1 MKTYLFIN
9 SVEEDSSEII
19 IKVEPLY
26 CAERDTDVISIND
39 KEYTP
44 TKGDKLY
51 FLSGV
56 NIPRVK
62 LKDLSLQHG
71 TKTTKD
77 IDDATH
83 IFAGKNT
90 KDKLIS
96 SHWYYSIDTSII
108 RNMIADPETQID
120 DYYRQNLETAL
131 EFYTEDKIIVDY
143 STCSTLRNSEHPSI
157 KKYIDP
163 RSLRNS
169 SIYYTVDDEYSD
181 LFPKILS
188 LDVYHEDKLL
198 KHINGDD
205 AATIDETMFHQ
216 ISDMF
221 KSSDEDNH
229 VLAMEIMANCNYND
243 SLLYLEMLFEKH
255 SNRMSNSRTKN
266 HVNFKSL
273 LSYLGKNKNYMNT
286 DPDDIMKSL
295 INKNFID
302 LDKINVIMKYY
313 GEQIAARGGNDYFD
327 VKSITLNKDYA
338 KLLDTNY
345 VHELIPDFIPETDS
359 DMSEIHGNLIELNST
374 EIEDVVLAHEP
385 VELEDNELL
394 DEDIEEAF
402 TIIERNELKSDLIT
416 LEEEKEFPEDE
427 SIFTEAEDYAL
438 GEIMSKLA
446 EEHESNNHQI
456 TQKNDTD
463 FEWF

>member
-96 SHWYYSIDTSII
+96 SHWYYSIDTSFIKDI
-108 RNMIADPETQID
+108 IADPETQMD

-157 KKYIDP
+157 KKYINTQ
-163 RSLRNS
+163 SLRNS

-205 AATIDETMFHQ
+205 AATIDDTMFHQ

-345 VHELIPDFIPETDS
+345 VHELIPDFIPETDL

-374 EIEDVVLAHEP
+374 EIEDVVVGEPP

-402 TIIERNELKSDLIT
+402 TIIERNELKSELIT
-416 LEEEKEFPEDE
+416 LEESTEEPE
-427 SIFTEAEDYAL
+427 I
-438 GEIMSKLA
+438 
-446 EEHESNNHQI
+446 I
-456 TQKNDTD
+456 TTNINPKQNDTD

>member
-26 CAERDTDVISIND
+26 CAERDSDVISIND

-96 SHWYYSIDTSII
+96 SHWYYSVDTSFIKDI
-108 RNMIADPETQID
+108 IADPETQMD

-157 KKYIDP
+157 KKYINTQ
-163 RSLRNS
+163 SLRNS
-169 SIYYTVDDEYSD
+169 GIYYTVDDEYSD

-205 AATIDETMFHQ
+205 AATIDDTMFHQ

-345 VHELIPDFIPETDS
+345 VHELIPDFIPENDS

-402 TIIERNELKSDLIT
+402 TIIERNELKSELII
-416 LEEEKEFPEDE
+416 LEESTEEPE
-427 SIFTEAEDYAL
+427 I
-438 GEIMSKLA
+438 
-446 EEHESNNHQI
+446 I
-456 TQKNDTD
+456 TTNINPKQNDTD

>member
-1 MKTYLFIN
+1 MKTYLFIYD
-9 SVEEDSSEII
+9 VDVDSTELIM
-19 IKVEPLY
+19 KVQPLY
-26 CAERDTDVISIND
+26 CAERDSDIISIND

-51 FLSGV
+51 FLPGV

-90 KDKLIS
+90 KDKIIS
-96 SHWYYSIDTSII
+96 SRWYYSVDTSFIKDI
-108 RNMIADPETQID
+108 IADPETQMD

-143 STCSTLRNSEHPSI
+143 STCSTFRNSEHPSI
-157 KKYIDP
+157 KKYIDTQ
-163 RSLRNS
+163 SLRNS
-169 SIYYTVDDEYSD
+169 YIYYTVDDEYAD
-181 LFPKILS
+181 LFPKLLS

-205 AATIDETMFHQ
+205 AATIDDTMFHQ

-229 VLAMEIMANCNYND
+229 ILAMEIMANCNYND
-243 SLLYLEMLFEKH
+243 SLLYLEMLFEKY

-313 GEQIAARGGNDYFD
+313 GKEIAERGGNDYFD
-327 VKSITLNKDYA
+327 VKSITLNEDTA

-345 VHELIPDFIPETDS
+345 VHELIPDFISETDL
-359 DMSEIHGNLIELNST
+359 DMSEIHGNLIELNSP
-374 EIEDVVLAHEP
+374 EIEDVVVGEPP
-385 VELEDNELL
+385 VESEDNELL
-394 DEDIEEAF
+394 NEDIEEAF

-416 LEEEKEFPEDE
+416 LEESTEDPE
-427 SIFTEAEDYAL
+427 I
-438 GEIMSKLA
+438 
-446 EEHESNNHQI
+446 I
-456 TQKNDTD
+456 TTNINPKQDD
-463 FEWF
+463 AFEWF